1 MATYGL
7 YILECM
13 QLRAETTVDTEE
25 LLVHDRRQRQS
36 AERFNARLI
45 DPLAILVLALQLESK
60 VVRQVTALVVT
71 AQKPE
76 RVGIPDLQCPQV
88 QNALRKVSEAHTISQ
103 QRSRRNKPQC

>member
-7 YILECM
+7 DILEGV
-13 QLRAETTVDTEE
+13 QLRAETTMDTEK

-36 AERFNARLI
+36 AERFNARLV

-76 RVGIPDLQCPQV
+76 
-88 QNALRKVSEAHTISQ
+88 
-103 QRSRRNKPQC
+103 